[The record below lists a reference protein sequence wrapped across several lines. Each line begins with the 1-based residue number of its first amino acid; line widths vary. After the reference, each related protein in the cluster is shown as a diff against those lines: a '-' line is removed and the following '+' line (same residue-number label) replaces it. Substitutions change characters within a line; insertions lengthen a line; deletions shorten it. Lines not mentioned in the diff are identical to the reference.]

1 MALPKLETPVY
12 TLTIPSTDE
21 EIKYR
26 PFLVKEQK
34 RMIMAQESEDD
45 KQILDAMIQLIRDC
59 TFNSINPS
67 TCPLFDAEYIFL
79 QIRSKS
85 VGETISLDITC
96 PDDKKTIVSK
106 DIPISEINISVFD
119 DHSNEVNITDDIK
132 VTFDYP
138 LLTSYATYNQAS
150 MSEMA
155 FVVIN
160 DCLKDISWGE
170 TTYNKTDISKKEL
183 DDFIDSLNTEQFE
196 KVMKFFETMPKLRL
210 VVEVDNPNTKV
221 KSEVALE
228 GLRSFLV

>member
-59 TFNSINPS
+59 TFNKIDADK
-67 TCPLFDAEYIFL
+67 CPLFDAEYIFL

>member
-34 RMIMAQESEDD
+34 RMIMAQESEDE
-45 KQILDAMIQLIRDC
+45 QQLLDAMKQLINEC
-59 TFNSINPS
+59 TFNKIDADK
-67 TCPLFDAEYIFL
+67 CPLFDAEYIFL

>member
-59 TFNSINPS
+59 TFNSINPNK
-67 TCPLFDAEYIFL
+67 CPLFDAEYIFL

>member
-1 MALPKLETPVY
+1 MQNET
-12 TLTIPSTDE
+12 
-21 EIKYR
+21 
-26 PFLVKEQK
+26 
-34 RMIMAQESEDD
+34 
-45 KQILDAMIQLIRDC
+45 
-59 TFNSINPS
+59 
-67 TCPLFDAEYIFL
+67 
-79 QIRSKS
+79 
-85 VGETISLDITC
+85 
-96 PDDKKTIVSK
+96 KK
-106 DIPISEINISVFD
+106 
-119 DHSNEVNITDDIK
+119 VNITDDIK

>member
-1 MALPKLETPVY
+1 MKKLLLLLMFTLP
-12 TLTIPSTDE
+12 
-21 EIKYR
+21 
-26 PFLVKEQK
+26 
-34 RMIMAQESEDD
+34 IMAQESEDD

-59 TFNSINPS
+59 TFNSINPNK
-67 TCPLFDAEYIFL
+67 CPLFDAEYIFL